1 MVTTTSMPFP
11 ALEPTSCPTVAAS
24 SLQTSRSSADADA
37 RRLAAAV
44 ARGDEAAFRQL
55 YDRYQPRLFRLAL
68 VLGRGD
74 ESLAQDTVQSV
85 FVTAAAKLR
94 RVDGEEHLWNWL
106 ARVARQQLAK
116 AWRQQKQ
123 DPAMVGMADLPE
135 HPDAVKP
142 DSVLAESL
150 DAALLARHLE
160 LQRYHE
166 LSDLSDDELER
177 LLPTARQDTQELL
190 ATLGYFSSEI
200 SIERKVGA
208 DSTAARSSALFIGR
222 LVPFRRFTEASL
234 FRPITRMS
242 PNCLAFER

>member
-11 ALEPTSCPTVAAS
+11 ALEPTARPTAMAS
-24 SLQTSRSSADADA
+24 SLQTSRSSADAEA
-37 RRLAAAV
+37 RQLAAAV

-116 AWRQQKQ
+116 VWRQRQR
-123 DPAMVGMADLPE
+123 DSAVLGMADLPE

-142 DSVLAESL
+142 DSVLEESL
-150 DAALLARHLE
+150 DTALQAMDAEERRLIEWFYFDR
-160 LQRYHE
+160 
-166 LSDLSDDELER
+166 LSHQEIAGQLNATPKAVSSRLER
-177 LLPTARQDTQELL
+177 ARAKL
-190 ATLGYFSSEI
+190 
-200 SIERKVGA
+200 
-208 DSTAARSSALFIGR
+208 RSL
-222 LVPFRRFTEASL
+222 
-234 FRPITRMS
+234 ITRRLS
-242 PNCLAFER
+242 HET

>member
-11 ALEPTSCPTVAAS
+11 ALEPTMRPTVAAS

-85 FVTAAAKLR
+85 FMIVAGKLR

-116 AWRQQKQ
+116 AWRQRQR
-123 DPAMVGMADLPE
+123 DPAVIGMADLPE
-135 HPDAVKP
+135 PPDAVKP
-142 DSVLAESL
+142 DSVLEESL
-150 DAALLARHLE
+150 DAALLAMDTEERQLVE
-160 LQRYHE
+160 WFYFDR
-166 LSDLSDDELER
+166 LSHQEIAGQLNATPKAVSGRLER
-177 LLPTARQDTQELL
+177 ARTKL
-190 ATLGYFSSEI
+190 
-200 SIERKVGA
+200 
-208 DSTAARSSALFIGR
+208 RSL
-222 LVPFRRFTEASL
+222 
-234 FRPITRMS
+234 ITRRLS
-242 PNCLAFER
+242 HET